1 MDYSKETNYM
11 KGFLP
16 YALAAFLVGIVG
28 GLSTVLGPAFMLD
41 MNLAY
46 NNTTWSAL
54 AQAIST
60 AACAPIL
67 GKLVD
72 IFGRRKTLL
81 LGSLVFTFGSIL
93 SALSTSLMFL
103 LIARFVVGIGTAAIA
118 PTVMSYIITEFP
130 PKQIAKGF
138 SLYMLLSSVAVIFGP
153 TLGGLILEYG
163 NWRTLMWISSIICV
177 VFLSLCFFTLPK
189 ESFVRKPL
197 TNFDLIGAFF
207 VIVFFGLLL
216 CVPSFGQNFG
226 WTSTPFLLVLTLAL
240 ITLAALAITEKK
252 AKNPIL
258 IGSFMAR
265 KAFILPVIILFLTQG
280 LMQANMT
287 NTIVFVNY
295 TQPANTAISGYA
307 ISIMYVGMSLGSI
320 LLGPLSGRFEPKR
333 ILTGSLLLTG
343 LGCGTILLF
352 SQATTFFLLASS
364 LGILGLGLGG
374 NAAIFMKIVLSDLP
388 PETAGTGT
396 GIYGLFRDLA
406 APFGVAVFVPMF
418 TNEITRLSADTTLNL
433 STATVAVNSIHT
445 LAMLELICVAVGIFI
460 VQLLPKIHQ
469 NHHIK
474 GDLS

>member
-46 NNTTWSAL
+46 NNTTWTAL

-67 GKLVD
+67 GKLAD

-93 SALSTSLMFL
+93 SALSTSLVFL

-130 PKQIAKGF
+130 PQQIAKGF

-153 TLGGLILEYG
+153 TLGGRILEYG

-189 ESFVRKPL
+189 ESFVRKPIK
-197 TNFDLIGAFF
+197 NFDLIGAFF
-207 VIVFFGLLL
+207 VIAFFGLLL

-226 WTSTPFLLVLTLAL
+226 WTSSPFLLVLTLAL
-240 ITLAALAITEKK
+240 ITLIALVIIEKK
-252 AKNPIL
+252 
-258 IGSFMAR
+258 R
-265 KAFILPVIILFLTQG
+265 
-280 LMQANMT
+280 
-287 NTIVFVNY
+287 
-295 TQPANTAISGYA
+295 
-307 ISIMYVGMSLGSI
+307 
-320 LLGPLSGRFEPKR
+320 R
-333 ILTGSLLLTG
+333 ILYSSGHLWLEKPSSCLLL
-343 LGCGTILLF
+343 
-352 SQATTFFLLASS
+352 FF
-364 LGILGLGLGG
+364 
-374 NAAIFMKIVLSDLP
+374 F
-388 PETAGTGT
+388 
-396 GIYGLFRDLA
+396 
-406 APFGVAVFVPMF
+406 
-418 TNEITRLSADTTLNL
+418 
-433 STATVAVNSIHT
+433 
-445 LAMLELICVAVGIFI
+445 
-460 VQLLPKIHQ
+460 
-469 NHHIK
+469 
-474 GDLS
+474 

>member
-1 MDYSKETNYM
+1 MDHSKETNYM

-67 GKLVD
+67 GKLGD

-81 LGSLVFTFGSIL
+81 LGILVFTLGSIL
-93 SALSTSLMFL
+93 SALSASLLFL

-138 SLYMLLSSVAVIFGP
+138 SLYMLISSAAVIFGP
-153 TLGGLILEYG
+153 TLGGLILEASG
-163 NWRTLMWISSIICV
+163 WRALMWISSIICV
-177 VFLSLCFFTLPK
+177 VFLLLCFFILPK
-189 ESFVRKPL
+189 QTFVRKPL
-197 TNFDLIGAFF
+197 TNFDLFGAFF
-207 VIVFFGLLL
+207 VIVFFSLLL

-226 WTSTPFLLVLTLAL
+226 LTSTPFQLVLTLAL
-240 ITLAALAITEKK
+240 ITLVMLVVTEKK

-295 TQPANTAISGYA
+295 TQPTNTAISGYA

-320 LLGPLSGRFEPKR
+320 LIGPLADRLEPKR

-343 LGCGTILLF
+343 IGCGIMLFF
-352 SQATTFFLLASS
+352 SQTTTFFLLAAS
-364 LGILGLGLGG
+364 LGILGLGLGA
-374 NAAIFMKIVLSDLP
+374 NAAIFMKIVLSNLP
-388 PETAGTGT
+388 IETAGAGT

-418 TNEITRLSADTTLNL
+418 TNEITRLSADTTVNL
-433 STATVAVNSIHT
+433 STSDIAVSSIHM
-445 LAMLELICVAVGIFI
+445 LAIIELVCVTIGIFI
-460 VQLLPKIHQ
+460 VQLLPQIYK
-469 NHHIK
+469 NNNLK
-474 GDLS
+474 GDQP

>member
-1 MDYSKETNYM
+1 MEELNKTDYW

-46 NNTTWSAL
+46 SNATWSAL

-67 GKLVD
+67 GKLGD

-81 LGSLVFTFGSIL
+81 SGILIFTLGSIL
-93 SALSTSLMFL
+93 SALSASLLSL

-130 PKQIAKGF
+130 QKQIAKGF
-138 SLYMLLSSVAVIFGP
+138 SLYMLISSFAVIFGP
-153 TLGGLILEYG
+153 TLGGLILEASS
-163 NWRTLMWISSIICV
+163 WQTLMWISSIICV
-177 VFLSLCFFTLPK
+177 VFLLLCFFTLPK
-189 ESFVRKPL
+189 ETFVKKTL
-197 TNFDLIGAFF
+197 KNFDFTGAFF
-207 VIVFFGLLL
+207 VITFFSLLL
-216 CVPSFGQNFG
+216 CIPSFGQNFG
-226 WTSTPFLLVLTLAL
+226 WSSTPFLLVFTLAL
-240 ITLAALAITEKK
+240 ITLVVLVLTEKK

-287 NTIVFVNY
+287 NIIVFVNY
-295 TQPANTAISGYA
+295 TQPTNTAISGYA
-307 ISIMYVGMSLGSI
+307 ISIMYLGMSLGSI
-320 LLGPLSGRFEPKR
+320 LIGPLADRFEPKR
-333 ILTGSLLLTG
+333 ILTCSLLLTG
-343 LGCGTILLF
+343 IGCGIMLFF
-352 SQATTFFLLASS
+352 SQTTTFFLLAAS
-364 LGILGLGLGG
+364 LGILGLGLGA
-374 NAAIFMKIVLSDLP
+374 NATIFMKIVLSNLP
-388 PETAGTGT
+388 AETAGTGT

-418 TNEITRLSADTTLNL
+418 TNEITRQAENTTINL
-433 STATVAVNSIHT
+433 SISALAVNSIHM
-445 LAMLELICVAVGIFI
+445 LAMIELICIAIGIFI
-460 VQLLPKIHQ
+460 VQLLPKIYKTNTLIGEQ
-469 NHHIK
+469 P
-474 GDLS
+474 

>member
-1 MDYSKETNYM
+1 MEHLKETTYM

-67 GKLVD
+67 GKLGD

-81 LGSLVFTFGSIL
+81 FGILVFTLGSIL
-93 SALSTSLMFL
+93 SALSTSLLFL
-103 LIARFVVGIGTAAIA
+103 LIARFIVGIGTAAIA

-130 PKQIAKGF
+130 PQQVAKGF
-138 SLYMLLSSVAVIFGP
+138 SLYMLISSASVVFGP
-153 TLGGLILEYG
+153 TLGGLILETSG
-163 NWRTLMWISSIICV
+163 WRTLMWFSSIICII
-177 VFLSLCFFTLPK
+177 FLLLCFFTLPK
-189 ESFVRKPL
+189 QNFVRKPL
-197 TNFDLIGAFF
+197 KNFDLVGAFF
-207 VIVFFGLLL
+207 VIIFFSLLL

-226 WTSTPFLLVLTLAL
+226 WVSTPFLLVLTLAL
-240 ITLAALAITEKK
+240 ITLVVLVVAEKR
-252 AKNPIL
+252 AENPIL
-258 IGSFMAR
+258 IGHFMAR
-265 KAFILPVIILFLTQG
+265 KAFIMPVIILFLTQG

-295 TQPANTAISGYA
+295 TQPTNTAISGYA

-320 LLGPLSGRFEPKR
+320 LLGPLADRFEPKR
-333 ILTGSLLLTG
+333 ILTGSLLLTAI
-343 LGCGTILLF
+343 GCGIMLFF
-352 SQATTFFLLASS
+352 SQTTTVFLLASS
-364 LGILGLGLGG
+364 LGILGLGLGA
-374 NAAIFMKIVLSDLP
+374 NATIFMKIVLSNLP
-388 PETAGTGT
+388 METAGSGT

-418 TNEITRLSADTTLNL
+418 TNEITRLSADTTVNL
-433 STATVAVNSIHT
+433 STSKVAVSSIHM
-445 LAMLELICVAVGIFI
+445 LAIIELICISIGIFI
-460 VQLLPKIHQ
+460 VQLLPQIYQ
-469 NHHIK
+469 NKHLK
-474 GDLS
+474 GEQQ

>member
-1 MDYSKETNYM
+1 MDYSKKKNYM

-67 GKLVD
+67 GKLAD

-81 LGSLVFTFGSIL
+81 LGILVFTFGSIL
-93 SALSTSLMFL
+93 SALSTSLVFL

-177 VFLSLCFFTLPK
+177 VFLALCFFTLPK
-189 ESFVRKPL
+189 ESFVCKPL
-197 TNFDLIGAFF
+197 KNFDLLGAFF
-207 VIVFFGLLL
+207 VIAFFGLLL
-216 CVPSFGQNFG
+216 CVPAFGQNFG
-226 WTSTPFLLVLTLAL
+226 WRSTPFLLILTLAL
-240 ITLAALAITEKK
+240 ITLVVLAVTEKR

-265 KAFILPVIILFLTQG
+265 KAFILPIIILFLTQG

-295 TQPANTAISGYA
+295 THPTNTAISGYA

-320 LLGPLSGRFEPKR
+320 LLGPLADRFEPKR

-343 LGCGTILLF
+343 LGCGTMLFF
-352 SQATTFFLLASS
+352 SQTTTFFLLAAS
-364 LGILGLGLGG
+364 LGILGLGLGA
-374 NAAIFMKIVLSDLP
+374 NSTIFMKIVLSNLP
-388 PETAGTGT
+388 MEAAGTGT

-406 APFGVAVFVPMF
+406 APFGVAVFVPIF
-418 TNEITRLSADTTLNL
+418 TNAITRLSADITLDL
-433 STATVAVNSIHT
+433 SIANVAVSSIHK
-445 LAMLELICVAVGIFI
+445 LAMIELACVAVGIFI
-460 VQLLPKIHQ
+460 VQLLPKIYKD
-469 NHHIK
+469 NNLK
-474 GDLS
+474 GDQP

>member
-1 MDYSKETNYM
+1 MEHLEKTNYM

-67 GKLVD
+67 GKLGD

-81 LGSLVFTFGSIL
+81 LGILVFTIGSIL
-93 SALSTSLMFL
+93 SALSTSLLFL

-130 PKQIAKGF
+130 PQQIAKGF
-138 SLYMLLSSVAVIFGP
+138 SLYMLISSAAVIFGP
-153 TLGGLILEYG
+153 TLGGLILEASG
-163 NWRTLMWISSIICV
+163 WRALMWISSIICV
-177 VFLSLCFFTLPK
+177 VFLLLCFFTLPRQT
-189 ESFVRKPL
+189 FVRKPL
-197 TNFDLIGAFF
+197 KNFDLVGAFF
-207 VIVFFGLLL
+207 VIVFFSLLL
-216 CVPSFGQNFG
+216 CVPAFGQNFG
-226 WTSTPFLLVLTLAL
+226 WTSTPFQLVLTLAL
-240 ITLAALAITEKK
+240 ITLVILIVTEKK

-265 KAFILPVIILFLTQG
+265 KAFIMPVIILFLTQG

-295 TQPANTAISGYA
+295 TQPTNTAISGYA

-320 LLGPLSGRFEPKR
+320 LIGPLADRFEPKR
-333 ILTGSLLLTG
+333 ILTSSLLLTG
-343 LGCGTILLF
+343 LGCGIMLFF
-352 SQATTFFLLASS
+352 SQTTTFFLLAAS
-364 LGILGLGLGG
+364 LGILGLGLGA
-374 NAAIFMKIVLSDLP
+374 NAAIFMKIVLSNLP
-388 PETAGTGT
+388 IETAGTGT

-418 TNEITRLSADTTLNL
+418 TNEITRLSADTTVNL
-433 STATVAVNSIHT
+433 SASDVAVSSIHM
-445 LAMLELICVAVGIFI
+445 LAITELVCVTIGIFI
-460 VQLLPKIHQ
+460 VQLLPKIYKD
-469 NHHIK
+469 NNLK
-474 GDLS
+474 GEQR

>member
-1 MDYSKETNYM
+1 MDHSKETNYM
-11 KGFLP
+11 KGFIP

-67 GKLVD
+67 GKLGD

-81 LGSLVFTFGSIL
+81 LGILVFTLGSIL
-93 SALSTSLMFL
+93 SALSASLLFL

-130 PKQIAKGF
+130 PQQIAKGF
-138 SLYMLLSSVAVIFGP
+138 SLYMLISSAAVIFGP
-153 TLGGLILEYG
+153 TLGGLILEASG
-163 NWRTLMWISSIICV
+163 WRALMWISSIICV
-177 VFLSLCFFTLPK
+177 IFLLLCFFTLPGQT
-189 ESFVRKPL
+189 FVRKPL
-197 TNFDLIGAFF
+197 KNFDLVGAFF
-207 VIVFFGLLL
+207 VIIFFSLLL

-226 WTSTPFLLVLTLAL
+226 WTSTPFQLVLTLAIIALVIL
-240 ITLAALAITEKK
+240 IVTEKK

-265 KAFILPVIILFLTQG
+265 KAFIMPVIILFLTQG

-295 TQPANTAISGYA
+295 TQPTNIAISGYA

-320 LLGPLSGRFEPKR
+320 LIGPLADRFEPKL

-343 LGCGTILLF
+343 IGCGIMLFF
-352 SQATTFFLLASS
+352 SQTTTFFLLAAS
-364 LGILGLGLGG
+364 LGILGLGLGA
-374 NAAIFMKIVLSDLP
+374 NAAIFMKIVLSNLP
-388 PETAGTGT
+388 IETAGAGTGT
-396 GIYGLFRDLA
+396 YGLFRDLA

-418 TNEITRLSADTTLNL
+418 TNEITRLSTDTTMNV
-433 STATVAVNSIHT
+433 TASSVAVSSIHT
-445 LAMLELICVAVGIFI
+445 LAIIELVCVTIGIFI
-460 VQLLPKIHQ
+460 VQLLPQIYK
-469 NHHIK
+469 NNNLK
-474 GDLS
+474 GEQR

>member
-1 MDYSKETNYM
+1 MNPSKETNYR

-28 GLSTVLGPAFMLD
+28 GLSTVLGPAFMLE

-67 GKLVD
+67 GKLGD

-81 LGSLVFTFGSIL
+81 LGILVFTLGSIL
-93 SALSTSLMFL
+93 SALSTSLLFL

-118 PTVMSYIITEFP
+118 PTVISYIITEFP
-130 PKQIAKGF
+130 PQKIAQGF
-138 SLYMLLSSVAVIFGP
+138 SLYMLISSAAVIFGP
-153 TLGGLILEYG
+153 TLGGLILEAFG
-163 NWRTLMWISSIICV
+163 WRILMWISSFICV
-177 VFLSLCFFTLPK
+177 VFLLLCFFTLSK
-189 ESFVRKPL
+189 QAFVRKPL
-197 TNFDLIGAFF
+197 KDFDLVGAFF
-207 VIVFFGLLL
+207 VIVFFSLLL

-226 WTSTPFLLVLTLAL
+226 WSSAPFLLVLTLTL
-240 ITLAALAITEKK
+240 ITLLLLIITEKK

-265 KAFILPVIILFLTQG
+265 KAFVLPVIILFLTQG

-295 TQPANTAISGYA
+295 TQPTNTAISGYA
-307 ISIMYVGMSLGSI
+307 ISILYVGMSLGSI
-320 LLGPLSGRFEPKR
+320 LLGPLADRFEPKR
-333 ILTGSLLLTG
+333 ILTISLLLTG
-343 LGCGTILLF
+343 IGCGIMLF
-352 SQATTFFLLASS
+352 FSKNATVFLLATS
-364 LGILGLGLGG
+364 LGTLGLGLGA
-374 NAAIFMKIVLSDLP
+374 NATIFMKIVLSNLP
-388 PETAGTGT
+388 TETAGTGT

-418 TNEITRLSADTTLNL
+418 TNEITRISTNGTKNLSAAD
-433 STATVAVNSIHT
+433 AAVSSIHI
-445 LAMLELICVAVGIFI
+445 LAIIELVCVAIGVFI
-460 VQLLPKIHQ
+460 VQLLPKIYQ
-469 NHHIK
+469 NNNLK
-474 GDLS
+474 GEP